1 MTPLHCV
8 ISNFEKK
15 YCSIVNKNFSAK
27 VFVVVFSRKG
37 ELCKIK
43 YVFKVWRE
51 RDRERETERETETET
66 ERQRQRETETERQR
80 QRQRQISSEKSPVG
94 KKDCILPTPDGS
106 S

>member
-1 MTPLHCV
+1 MTPLHHV

-51 RDRERETERETETET
+51 RERDRDRDRDRDR
-66 ERQRQRETETERQR
+66 ERQRQKFR
-80 QRQRQISSEKSPVG
+80 
-94 KKDCILPTPDGS
+94 KKPRRKKGLHFADF
-106 S
+106 

>member
-1 MTPLHCV
+1 MMTPLHCV

-51 RDRERETERETETET
+51 RDRDRETER
-66 ERQRQRETETERQR
+66 ERQR
-80 QRQRQISSEKSPVG
+80 QRQRDRERQRQR
-94 KKDCILPTPDGS
+94 DRDRDRDR
-106 S
+106 

>member
-51 RDRERETERETETET
+51 RDRETERQRDRETET
-66 ERQRQRETETERQR
+66 ERQRQR

-94 KKDCILPTPDGS
+94 KKDCILPTLDGS

>member
-51 RDRERETERETETET
+51 RQRQRDRERDRDRETETERDRETETET
-66 ERQRQRETETERQR
+66 ETDKFR
-80 QRQRQISSEKSPVG
+80 
-94 KKDCILPTPDGS
+94 KKPRRKKGLHFADS
-106 S
+106 

>member
-1 MTPLHCV
+1 MMTSLHHV

-51 RDRERETERETETET
+51 RERERETERQ
-66 ERQRQRETETERQR
+66 RQRQRETETEIETRRGRETERQR
-80 QRQRQISSEKSPVG
+80 ERERESPLY
-94 KKDCILPTPDGS
+94 CTSANLNAA
-106 S
+106 

>member
-51 RDRERETERETETET
+51 RDRETERQRETERDRDRDRETETERDRDRETETET
-66 ERQRQRETETERQR
+66 ETDKLR
-80 QRQRQISSEKSPVG
+80 
-94 KKDCILPTPDGS
+94 KKPRRKKGLHFADS
-106 S
+106 

>member
-51 RDRERETERETETET
+51 RQRDRETERDRERQRET
-66 ERQRQRETETERQR
+66 ERQRQRDRDRERQR
-80 QRQRQISSEKSPVG
+80 QRDR
-94 KKDCILPTPDGS
+94 DRDRDR
-106 S
+106 